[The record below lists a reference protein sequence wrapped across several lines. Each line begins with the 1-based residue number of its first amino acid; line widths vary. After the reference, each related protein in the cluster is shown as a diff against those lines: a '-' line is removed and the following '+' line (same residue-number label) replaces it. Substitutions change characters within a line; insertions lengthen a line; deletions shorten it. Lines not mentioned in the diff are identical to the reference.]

1 MWGQV
6 VLADSGAMDETTMQ
20 VTPTPPPPSP
30 PRLLRRSGNDRV
42 FGGVCGGLGRY
53 WNVDPVVLRVVF
65 GISLLVGGLGLF
77 AYLAM
82 WWLVPDESAPATA
95 RVNPSWVMVGLGSMA
110 AGIAGLIGL
119 GLLFSDGGSGVLLG
133 ALIAGVVIWIV
144 LSQRQSKPMATTA
157 PPPAPEQGYAYGG
170 VGDYTRTSVLVDAP
184 QQPAAPPR
192 QPSYL
197 GLAGLCAAIAA
208 TGIALLLSDNPV
220 VVLAAGL
227 LSLGVTLVIG
237 AFRGRARWLL
247 FFAIP
252 LFMVMTLV
260 GQVQRLDV
268 NAGERTWTPTA
279 TDTTYNLT
287 AGTLDVDFSE
297 WQGVPAEGD
306 SVRIDVGVGEVRL
319 AAPSNWNLIVWTD
332 FGIPGSVEVGGE
344 NGFTRTNGDGGRFR
358 TVIPATDA
366 KPDGSL
372 EIDLFVQAGAVFVEP
387 GAPAVG
393 EAPESPGPPEPAK
406 SVTDN
411 KKKEQAR

>member
-20 VTPTPPPPSP
+20 VTPTPPPQNP
-30 PRLLRRSGNDRV
+30 PRLLRRSSNDRV

-95 RVNPSWVMVGLGSMA
+95 RVNPSWVMVGLGSIA

-144 LSQRQSKPMATTA
+144 LSQRQSKPMTTTA
-157 PPPAPEQGYAYGG
+157 QSPVPEQGYAYGG
-170 VGDYTRTSVLVDAP
+170 AGDYTQTAVLSDTAQLP
-184 QQPAAPPR
+184 PAPPR
-192 QPSYL
+192 QTSYL

-208 TGIALLLSDNPV
+208 TGIALLVSDNPV

-252 LFMVMTLV
+252 LFMIMTLV

-268 NAGERTWTPTA
+268 NTGESTWFPTA
-279 TDTTYNLT
+279 ENTTYNLT
-287 AGTLDVDFSE
+287 AGTLDVDFSD
-297 WQGVPAEGD
+297 WQGVPAAGD
-306 SVRIDVGVGEVRL
+306 TVRIDVGVGEVRI
-319 AAPSNWNLIVWTD
+319 AAPSNWDLIVWTD
-332 FGIPGSVEVGGE
+332 FGIPGSVEVGGDD
-344 NGFTRTNGDGGRFR
+344 GFTRTNGDGDRFR
-358 TVIPATDA
+358 TVIPAATERA
-366 KPDGSL
+366 DGSL

-393 EAPESPGPPEPAK
+393 KTPESVGSPESTEK
-406 SVTDN
+406 TTDN

>member
-1 MWGQV
+1 MWGNV
-6 VLADSGAMDETTMQ
+6 VRADSGAMDETTMQ
-20 VTPTPPPPSP
+20 VTPTPPPANP
-30 PRLLRRSGNDRV
+30 PRLLRRSSSDRV

-95 RVNPSWVMVGLGSMA
+95 RLNPSWVLVGLGCIA

-144 LSQRQSKPMATTA
+144 LSQRQTRSTTNMA
-157 PPPAPEQGYAYGG
+157 PIPAPEQGYAYGG
-170 VGDYTRTSVLVDAP
+170 TGDYTQTSVLPEAP
-184 QQPAAPPR
+184 QLPPAPPR
-192 QPSYL
+192 QTSYL

-208 TGIALLLSDNPV
+208 TGIALLVSGNPV

-252 LFMVMTLV
+252 LFMIMTLV

-268 NAGERTWTPTA
+268 NAGELTWFPTA
-279 TDTTYNLT
+279 DNTTYSLT
-287 AGTLDVDFSE
+287 AGTLDVDFSD
-297 WQGVPAEGD
+297 WQGVPADGD
-306 SVRIDVGVGEVRL
+306 TVRIDVGVGEVRV
-319 AAPSNWNLIVWTD
+319 AAPSNWDLIVWTD

-358 TVIPATDA
+358 TLIPATTEKA
-366 KPDGSL
+366 DGSL
-372 EIDLFVQAGAVFVEP
+372 QIDLFVQAGAVFVEP

-393 EAPESPGPPEPAK
+393 KTPESTGAQEPTK
-406 SVTDN
+406 KMPDN
-411 KKKEQAR
+411 NKKEQAR